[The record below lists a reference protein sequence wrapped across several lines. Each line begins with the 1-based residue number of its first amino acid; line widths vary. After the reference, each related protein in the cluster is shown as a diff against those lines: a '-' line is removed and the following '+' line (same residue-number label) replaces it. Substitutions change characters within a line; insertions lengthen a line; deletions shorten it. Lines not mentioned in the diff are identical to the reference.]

1 MTFKSF
7 YNSLFQ
13 NACNWY
19 RSSFKV
25 LWKVFFPLNILQPWT
40 TCSWKLRFGFFFNF
54 KRLLQPKAVQFGIF
68 NINLN
73 VFLDVLL
80 PHLLSHG
87 TCIQFSMKYSVSQ
100 TNKCFMLWNVWTLW
114 SDRKYSPIFLKQ
126 VHVVKLRPRNTNT
139 FFGNIF
145 NGISTCSTK
154 VFK

>member
-87 TCIQFSMKYSVSQ
+87 ACIQFSMKFLYLRQ
-100 TNKCFMLWNVWTLW
+100 TNTEVFEHNDVIEA
-114 SDRKYSPIFLKQ
+114 SAHFLKK
-126 VHVVKLRPRNTNT
+126 VMWLREFDTRWNFRWLYIRWFLSNIVVT
-139 FFGNIF
+139 
-145 NGISTCSTK
+145 
-154 VFK
+154 